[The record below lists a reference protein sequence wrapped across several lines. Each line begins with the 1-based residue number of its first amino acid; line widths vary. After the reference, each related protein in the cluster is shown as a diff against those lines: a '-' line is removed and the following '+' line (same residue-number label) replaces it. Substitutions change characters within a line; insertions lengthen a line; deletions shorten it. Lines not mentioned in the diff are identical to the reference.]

1 MEKVLQHGEGHVAKE
16 AARLLDK
23 MPEQE
28 GLVRDAQGGAA
39 QVLGGGSGSSEKA
52 ALLRRGEEAAMPS
65 MSAQFTVGPACVDEC

>member
-52 ALLRRGEEAAMPS
+52 ALLR
-65 MSAQFTVGPACVDEC
+65 